1 MGENKCVSI
10 SKAGERSSFFDNFKL
25 FLIVLVVLGHVF
37 EEFGTRGNLGVIRS
51 VTYSFHMPAFVFIS
65 GYFSKN
71 YESACETA
79 VARCLVPF
87 LIFNTIFLL
96 FFYKGS
102 QDIINIFYPE
112 YIFWYFLSLFFWR
125 ILIGP
130 LMKVR
135 FILPITVLV
144 ALYIGCIDE
153 AGKFFS
159 ISRTLVFFPFF
170 IMGAMCTEDIIEKIR
185 KVPKLLCGLLLALLC
200 GLTVYMN
207 ISGFIPVRL
216 YESINS
222 YHILQMGYIQG
233 MLKRLIILA
242 VASAMIFCIINL
254 MTAKK
259 TPLTKYGRNTA
270 CVYVLSGFVTF
281 KLSSLGLSKIA
292 GDNIVYISLISIG
305 VTVLILLAFLN
316 KPVTTAFNF
325 LLKKIE
331 TIITKTSKVIKQ
343 KTNIS

>member
-1 MGENKCVSI
+1 
-10 SKAGERSSFFDNFKL
+10 
-25 FLIVLVVLGHVF
+25 
-37 EEFGTRGNLGVIRS
+37 
-51 VTYSFHMPAFVFIS
+51 MPAFVFIS

-71 YESACETA
+71 YEHAAETA

-87 LIFNTIFLL
+87 LIFNTIFLML
-96 FFYKGS
+96 FFRKNM
-102 QDIINIFYPE
+102 DIINIFYPE

-130 LMKVR
+130 LMKVK
-135 FILPITVLV
+135 FILPISVFV

-185 KVPKLLCGLLLALLC
+185 KVPKLLCGLLLVLLC
-200 GLTVYMN
+200 GLTAYMN
-207 ISGFIPVRL
+207 ISGFIYVKL

-222 YHILQMGYIQG
+222 YHILQMGNIQG
-233 MLKRLIILA
+233 ILKRLIILA
-242 VASAMIFCIINL
+242 VAAAMIFCIINL

-259 TPLTKYGRNTA
+259 NPLTKYGRNTA

-281 KLSSLGLSKIA
+281 KLSGLGLSKIA

-305 VTVLILLAFLN
+305 ITVLILLIFLN
-316 KPVTTAFNF
+316 KPVTYCFNF
-325 LLKKIE
+325 LLNKIE
-331 TIITKTSKVIKQ
+331 TLVTKTSKIIKR